1 MRTSQAQSKI
11 PVRYD
16 FSPGHVLARKY
27 EVLSRVGSGRSGEL
41 YMLSEQATGIERT
54 AKFFY
59 PHVDPVGRLAN
70 NYAMKLHRLRHCDI
84 LLPYRT
90 QETISVGGRD
100 VTFLV
105 SDFVRGE
112 PLAEF
117 LKRQPGGRLAT
128 FEALH
133 LLHALATGVEKLH
146 AAGEHHGELGADS
159 LLVQRKGLGFQVKLI
174 DLSHEAMTCAQR
186 GRRTATLQ
194 DDVYEL
200 LRIFYA
206 ALGGA
211 RAYAR
216 QPRSVKSLCLGLKRQ
231 ALRECYRDAGELR
244 RTLETLRWS

>member
-1 MRTSQAQSKI
+1 MRTSPGQAKI

-27 EVLSRVGSGRSGEL
+27 EVLSRVGAGRSGEL

-59 PHVDPVGRLAN
+59 PHVDPAGRIATT
-70 NYAMKLHRLRHCDI
+70 YAQKLHRLRHCDI

-117 LKRQPGGRLAT
+117 LKRQPSGRLPT

-133 LLHALATGVEKLH
+133 LLHALASGVEKLH

-174 DLSHEAMTCAQR
+174 DLSPEAVTRAR
-186 GRRTATLQ
+186 KAKRTASLQ

-200 LRIFYA
+200 LGLFLA
-206 ALGGA
+206 ALGGP
-211 RAYAR
+211 RFYAR
-216 QPRSVKSLCLGLKRQ
+216 QPQPIKTLCLGLKRQ
-231 ALRECYRDAGELR
+231 ALRERYRDAGELR
-244 RTLETLRWS
+244 RTLETMHWS